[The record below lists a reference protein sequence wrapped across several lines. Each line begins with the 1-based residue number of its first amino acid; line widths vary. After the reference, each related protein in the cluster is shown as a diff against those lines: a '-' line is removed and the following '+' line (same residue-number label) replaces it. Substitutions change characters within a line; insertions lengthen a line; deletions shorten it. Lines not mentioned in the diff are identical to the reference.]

1 MYARLIEFYRFDLSG
16 DSIPPITRKNFR
28 AGIPDCPKVTVSEM
42 FFVQITFQM
51 YDLFPYYYQGN
62 RTKES
67 MTEAVF
73 HDHSVIYL
81 YMQKQGIKTPPTR
94 RINIPAPPERSRIDP
109 GLHLSRTRVSAVGTP
124 GSQAALQAVFDKRK
138 ACLDEKRSRFNIFCT
153 CSRTVSVFIV

>member
-1 MYARLIEFYRFDLSG
+1 MYARLIEFYRFALSG

-28 AGIPDCPKVTVSEM
+28 VGIPDGPKVTVSEM

-51 YDLFPYYYQGN
+51 YDLFPYYYQSN

-94 RINIPAPPERSRIDP
+94 RINIPASPSGLRADP
-109 GLHLSRTRVSAVGTP
+109 GLHLSRTRVNMVGTP
-124 GSQAALQAVFDKRK
+124 GSQAALKAVFDKRK

>member
-28 AGIPDCPKVTVSEM
+28 AGIPDGPKVTVSEM

-94 RINIPAPPERSRIDP
+94 RINIPASPQRSRTDP
-109 GLHLSRTRVSAVGTP
+109 GLCLSRTQVYPPHRP
-124 GSQAALQAVFDKRK
+124 GSQTDLKAVFNKRK